1 MKINNNKKIGVL
13 TICLYLLP
21 APNDK
26 MKEVLMKTVEAAKAL
41 ISKVSISFL
50 LFDSLRFSF

>member
-1 MKINNNKKIGVL
+1 
-13 TICLYLLP
+13 
-21 APNDK
+21 